1 MIVTT
6 KYIIGFN
13 SMNKEKYLKIIGSR
27 IQKYRT
33 LKGLS
38 QEELSKR
45 CGYKSKSSIS
55 KIESG
60 VYDIPISKIPVIAQ
74 SLNVNEIDILRGEG

>member
-1 MIVTT
+1 MDR
-6 KYIIGFN
+6 
-13 SMNKEKYLKIIGSR
+13 EKYLKIIGSR
-27 IQKYRT
+27 IQKYRI

-38 QEELSKR
+38 QEELTRR

-60 VYDIPISKIPVIAQ
+60 VYDIPISKILVIAQ
-74 SLNVNEIDILRGEG
+74 SLNINEIDILRREG